1 MFLSIGYLACAQSP
15 IQSFYVQENSMF
27 KVIESAAGIDQS
39 PIGANANW
47 NFADLVQVGS
57 SIEVNQT
64 PTSAQSGTYPGSNE
78 VTKNTSTIGS
88 VITVSYLFSKNT
100 NNQVSITGLSNP
112 YITLNFGT
120 NNALVGTYPMNYG
133 YTNSDT
139 MAGTY
144 VYGTYNGTFSG
155 TINTSVDAYGT
166 LNLNID
172 GAQSSHTVTRFK
184 AVQNITLNYSIFP
197 NVGNIV
203 QTIYNYYEAGNPS
216 PIFRSTTSVVNV
228 PLQGIVDET
237 TTTFEKF
244 DGVLSNNSFDTN
256 QRLAYPNPMHD
267 LLYLSDYSDSSI
279 TKITLTDMRARIVL
293 SLLKPSQTIDVS
305 NLEKGLY
312 LLEVQ
317 TDKGI
322 QTQKVL
328 KN

>member
-39 PIGANANW
+39 PTGANANW
-47 NFADLVQVGS
+47 NFADLIQVGS
-57 SIEVNQT
+57 SIEVNQS
-64 PTSAQSGTYPGSNE
+64 PTSVQSGTYPGSNE
-78 VTKNTSTIGS
+78 VTKNTSTIGL
-88 VITVSYLFSKNT
+88 VITDSYLFSKNT

-172 GAQSSHTVTRFK
+172 GVQSSHTVTRFK

-197 NVGNIV
+197 NVGTIV
-203 QTIYNYYEAGNPS
+203 QTIYNYYEAGNSS
-216 PIFRSTTSVVNV
+216 PIFRSTVSVVNV
-228 PLQGIVDET
+228 PLQGIVDQT
-237 TTTFEKF
+237 TATLEKF
-244 DGVLSNNSFDTN
+244 DGVLSNSTFDSN
-256 QRLAYPNPMHD
+256 QSIVYPNPMHD
-267 LLYLSDYSDSSI
+267 LLYLSNYSDSSI
-279 TKITLTDMRARIVL
+279 TKITLTDMRGRIVL
-293 SLLKPSQTIDVS
+293 SLLKPSQTMDVS